1 MNYITVEEHRVPVAA
16 DVDVFIAGGGCAG
29 VGAAIAAGRA
39 GLKVFLA
46 ERLFCLGG
54 MMSAG
59 LMSKI
64 AIAPQNLGLAT
75 ELIERMDALQ
85 GTHYLKSRPEVPIDP
100 ETAKTVLDEM
110 VIDECKADVRFGTVV
125 SGVVKDGRRIKAVLI
140 SNIEGEQ
147 AVTAK
152 YYIDC
157 TGDGQLG
164 FLAGAECMAEGGG
177 SYSSSPTLMFRVG
190 NCDLDKLYRFMADNR
205 ELMESEYVTYK
216 RHLMPPEKWRANI
229 DGELYAHMAD
239 FVKYIR
245 LKCAERRDLFSEAD
259 ETILLRRGLLFMN
272 QPAPGHV
279 LVNSTTRPEFI
290 GTSCSEISD
299 AVVDGR
305 RQARIMHR
313 FMKTFIPGFEN
324 SYLMDTAQIL
334 GVRESRRIRGDYILT
349 QDDVESLR
357 RFDDAICS
365 NHGGVE
371 IHKGSDNDGLIIR
384 ELGDRDFY
392 DVPYRCI
399 IAYDFDNLMIAGRC
413 FSATHEALSAARNIA
428 YCCALG
434 EACGTA
440 AGQLVNS
447 CKSNVRD
454 ADTALLRKA
463 LYKNIGQ

>member
-1 MNYITVEEHRVPVAA
+1 MKYITVGEHTVPIVADA
-16 DVDVFIAGGGCAG
+16 DVFIAGGGCAG
-29 VGAAIAAGRA
+29 VGAAIAAARA
-39 GLKVFLA
+39 GLKVFMA

-64 AIAPQNLGLAT
+64 AIAPQNQGLAT

-85 GTHYLKSRPEVPIDP
+85 GTNYLKSRPEVPIDP
-100 ETAKTVLDEM
+100 ETAKTVLDEV
-110 VIDECKADVRFGTVV
+110 VINECKVDVHFGTVV
-125 SGVVKDGRRIKAVLI
+125 SGVIKDDRVIRAVLL
-140 SNIEGEQ
+140 SSIEGEQ

-164 FLAGAECMAEGGG
+164 FLAGAKCMAEGGG

-190 NCDLDKLYRFMADNR
+190 NCDLDKLYHFMVENR

-216 RHLMPPEKWRANI
+216 RHLMPPEKWRGNI
-229 DGELYAHMAD
+229 DNELYAHMAD

-259 ETILLRRGLLFMN
+259 ETVLLRRGLLFMN

-290 GTSCSEISD
+290 GTTNRDVSD

-313 FMKTFIPGFEN
+313 FMKAFIPGFEN

-334 GVRESRRIRGDYILT
+334 GVRESRRIKGDYILT
-349 QDDVESLR
+349 QEDVESLR

-371 IHKGSDNDGLIIR
+371 IHKGSDNDGLLIR
-384 ELGDRDFY
+384 ELGDRDCY
-392 DVPYRCI
+392 DVPYRCVT
-399 IAYDFDNLMIAGRC
+399 AYDFDNLFVAGRC

-440 AGQLVNS
+440 AGQLI
-447 CKSNVRD
+447 KAGKTNVRD
-454 ADTALLRKA
+454 IDSALLRKA
-463 LYKNIGQ
+463 LSKNIGG

>member
-1 MNYITVEEHRVPVAA
+1 MKTITVKEHEVPVVA

-29 VGAAIAAGRA
+29 VGAAISAGRA
-39 GLKVFLA
+39 GLKVYLA

-75 ELIERMDALQ
+75 ELIGRMDAMQ
-85 GTHYLKSRPEVPIDP
+85 GTHYLQSRPEVPIDP
-100 ETAKTVLDEM
+100 ETAKTVLDEL
-110 VIDECKADVRFGTVV
+110 VIDECHVDVHFGTVV
-125 SGVVKDGRRIKAVLI
+125 SGVVKDGRRIQAVLI

-164 FLAGAECMAEGGG
+164 YLAGAQCMAEGGG
-177 SYSSSPTLMFRVG
+177 SYSSAPTLMFRVG
-190 NCDLDKLYRFMADNR
+190 NCDLDELYHFMADNR

-216 RHLMPPEKWRANI
+216 RHLMPPEKWRGNI
-229 DGELYAHMAD
+229 DKELYAHMAD

-245 LKCAERRDLFSEAD
+245 LKCAERRDLFSKEE

-290 GTSCSEISD
+290 GTASAELSD

-324 SYLMDTAQIL
+324 SFLMDTAQVL
-334 GVRESRRIRGDYILT
+334 GIRESRRIRGDYVLT
-349 QDDVESLR
+349 QEDVESLR
-357 RFDDAICS
+357 RFDDAVCS

-371 IHKGSDNDGLIIR
+371 IHKGSDNDGLEIR

-392 DVPYRCI
+392 DVPYRCVT
-399 IAYDFDNLMIAGRC
+399 AYDFDNLFMAGRC

-440 AGQLVNS
+440 AGQLV
-447 CKSNVRD
+447 KAGKQNVRD
-454 ADTALLRKA
+454 ADTAALRKA
-463 LYKNIGQ
+463 LCKNIG